1 MMGVTLAHSSARAEI
16 GLARLTTAG
25 VTDTTFGTA
34 GRTVSGIP
42 GEYGNDV
49 AIDPSTGKIVVVGK
63 HLYSILVTRFTANGL
78 PDTTFANGS
87 ATWIINYP
95 DESNSEGTAV
105 KIDSSG
111 RIVIAAEH
119 NGHMSVTRLLSNGDF
134 DTTFGSGGGTVTSYS
149 PPCKLRPTDIE
160 FDSNG
165 KIMVGAYLINGCN
178 EFIVAR
184 YTSGGSLD
192 TSFSGDGIS
201 DPIFDVTKT
210 SKSTGGIAIGP
221 NGKIVAAGWVRG
233 NSANS
238 GETFGVM
245 RFTSSG
251 SLDTTFDSDGKDIID
266 FSSCEAELGWSV
278 QVNASNQIVIGGTA
292 SCNEVQYFALSR
304 STVSGPLDT
313 GFDQDGKILTTA
325 WQGASAFSIVLDG
338 NKVVATGTARVAGAP
353 SRIMVARYTSAGALD
368 TSFDD
373 DGWRT
378 VAFPNLSADGM
389 KVVLDSSGRILLLGQ
404 VQ

>member
-49 AIDPSTGKIVVVGK
+49 AIDPSTGKIVVVGQ

-134 DTTFGSGGGTVTSYS
+134 DTTFGSGGGTAGRSHQIS
-149 PPCKLRPTDIE
+149 HEIDRLCDGL
-160 FDSNG
+160 G
-165 KIMVGAYLINGCN
+165 K
-178 EFIVAR
+178 
-184 YTSGGSLD
+184 
-192 TSFSGDGIS
+192 
-201 DPIFDVTKT
+201 
-210 SKSTGGIAIGP
+210 
-221 NGKIVAAGWVRG
+221 
-233 NSANS
+233 
-238 GETFGVM
+238 
-245 RFTSSG
+245 
-251 SLDTTFDSDGKDIID
+251 
-266 FSSCEAELGWSV
+266 
-278 QVNASNQIVIGGTA
+278 QV
-292 SCNEVQYFALSR
+292 
-304 STVSGPLDT
+304 
-313 GFDQDGKILTTA
+313 
-325 WQGASAFSIVLDG
+325 
-338 NKVVATGTARVAGAP
+338 
-353 SRIMVARYTSAGALD
+353 
-368 TSFDD
+368 
-373 DGWRT
+373 
-378 VAFPNLSADGM
+378 
-389 KVVLDSSGRILLLGQ
+389 
-404 VQ
+404 